1 MTLYVVITARC
12 SSGRFPNKAISNLGG
27 KPMIEQI
34 IIKAKKFKNIDGIVL
49 STSTLWV
56 DDALRRIAEANDIG
70 WYRGS
75 NDELADRHIETWN
88 MFGITHALTLSGDS
102 PFFDL
107 EIAQR
112 LINAMREK
120 PQHWVYGAYTPYG
133 CPVSG
138 HSSTGLSRKC
148 IEAQVKAYKSC
159 SNRDEIQECYAQAH
173 VIPDG
178 DPRYLRI
185 DCSDIM
191 PPTKTAMKID
201 IDYPLEMAVMNKVI
215 DYLGYFPEKYEDI
228 EKAFLEIKRL

>member
-1 MTLYVVITARC
+1 M
-12 SSGRFPNKAISNLGG
+12 LGG
-27 KPMIEQI
+27 KAMIEQI
-34 IIKAKKFKNIDGIVL
+34 IAKSKKLKNIDGVVL
-49 STSTLWV
+49 STSVLKV
-56 DDALRRIAEANDIG
+56 DDILQEIAEANDIAC
-70 WYRGS
+70 YRGS
-75 NDELADRHIETWN
+75 NFELADRHIETWN

-112 LINAMREK
+112 IINVMREK
-120 PQHWVYGAYTPYG
+120 PQHWVYGAYTPLG

-138 HSSTGLSRKC
+138 HSSTGISRKG

-173 VIPDG
+173 VIPEG
-178 DPRYLRI
+178 DPRYLRV

-201 IDYPLEMAVMNKVI
+201 IDYPLEMAIMNKVI

-228 EKAFLEIKRL
+228 EKAFLEIRRL